1 MKKIVLLFCL
11 IFLINNLSAECSD
24 GQVNINTASAEE
36 LDKLSGIGPA
46 KAESI
51 IQTRPYNSVDD
62 LEKVSGIGPATLEKI
77 KSQGLACVEESKS
90 KQEKSSSKEIINK
103 SVNEIIS
110 EQSDEE
116 IIKKEIQAIDLTG
129 NSVENNSQKD
139 IKINNVKD
147 GLNKKAVYG
156 LAGFCIL
163 LGVLFLIKN
172 KKGKNEF
179 R

>member
-1 MKKIVLLFCL
+1 MNKIFLLFCL
-11 IFLINNLSAECSD
+11 IFLINIISSQCSEN
-24 GQVNINTASAEE
+24 QININTATAND
-36 LDKLSGIGPA
+36 LDKLSGIGPVYA
-46 KAESI
+46 QKIIES
-51 IQTRPYNSVDD
+51 RPFESVDKLID
-62 LEKVSGIGPATLEKI
+62 VNGIGPATLEKI
-77 KSQGLACVEESKS
+77 KSQGLACVSE
-90 KQEKSSSKEIINK
+90 EKSSEEKTELKIIENKSNTLVEEKIPEKFIEKEIHT
-103 SVNEIIS
+103 
-110 EQSDEE
+110 
-116 IIKKEIQAIDLTG
+116 IDLTG

-172 KKGKNEF
+172 RKRKNEF